1 MKKQGKMRDL
11 RRGRVMIGLFCSVV
25 FLTLILIGG
34 MACAE
39 QAVAT
44 DFTEKNIP
52 PCPAHLFGTDWMGRD
67 MFARTLSGL
76 SISIGLG
83 VLSASIS
90 AGIALVL
97 GIAAATLGRKTDAVI
112 TFLIDLVMGIPHI
125 LLLILITVAFGKGFR
140 GVAVGI
146 ALTHW
151 PTLTRIVRA
160 EVLQL
165 RERPYIQIA
174 EKLGKS
180 KWYLIRRH
188 MIPHVLPQF
197 FVGLVLLFPHAVLHE
212 SSITFLG
219 FGLSSKKPA
228 IGIILA
234 ESMRY
239 LITGQWWLAVF
250 SGVLLTCVSGLFY
263 VAGQSLRKLTD
274 PGSIHE

>member
-250 SGVLLTCVSGLFY
+250 PGVLLTCVSGLFY